1 MENKQS
7 YSQIKGHSTE
17 DGIVNE
23 RLFERAAKEAF
34 KYNVEKP
41 SLSRGVGSGHQ
52 PTTMFHKLPLFYL
65 QVSFFQATMR
75 PNNRQK

>member
-41 SLSRGVGSGHQ
+41 SLSRGVGSGH
-52 PTTMFHKLPLFYL
+52 
-65 QVSFFQATMR
+65 
-75 PNNRQK
+75 